1 MRKFRGTW
9 TIVVRMSYE
18 HSYDSRATVLRIHA
32 NIPRGNN
39 EKTKTQKKEITKRRH
54 AKRRKDEI
62 TKRRNAKR
70 RNNEN
75 RHYKRRHYDGYK
87 IAFFCMAL
95 FRLFVQQFRY
105 FDFSRSV
112 ISSFCAALFCLF
124 FFSRG
129 VISSFRMA
137 LFRLFVFSRGVIS
150 LQNINGTN
158 KPP

>member
-1 MRKFRGTW
+1 MSPRNFENLQCENFAARG
-9 TIVVRMSYE
+9 RLSYE
-18 HSYDSRATVLRIHA
+18 CRTTVLRIHA

-39 EKTKTQKKEITKRRH
+39 EKTKTQKKRNNEKTPREKTKQ
-54 AKRRKDEI
+54 RKDEI

-75 RHYKRRHYDGYK
+75 RHQKRRLNDGYK

-124 FFSRG
+124 VFSRG

-137 LFRLFVFSRGVIS
+137 LFRLFAWRYFAAKY
-150 LQNINGTN
+150 QWH
-158 KPP
+158 